1 MARVPHLT
9 AAEFDILKVLWRLEL
24 ATVAEVRAAQ
34 TKRGAA
40 PAYTTVMTL
49 LGRLAAKGAVL
60 VDRSREPYVY
70 RAAHRRESVIGSRVR
85 AFLQDVFDGRADSLV
100 LHLVEDEALSLD
112 SLRAIE
118 RGIRQ
123 AELAEETPEPSEAA
137 ATSSAT
143 PGGEPRG
150 ARRKRGQR
158 GSAVE
163 DSGPA
168 RGARGG
174 KAR

>member
-9 AAEFDILKVLWRLEL
+9 TAEFDILKVLWRLEL

-123 AELAEETPEPSEAA
+123 AELAEEAPEAA
-137 ATSSAT
+137 SESRAV
-143 PGGEPRG
+143 RK
-150 ARRKRGQR
+150 KRGR
-158 GSAVE
+158 REAAVE
-163 DSGPA
+163 DGGGA

>member
-9 AAEFDILKVLWRLEL
+9 AAEFEILKVLWRLEL

-85 AFLQDVFDGRADSLV
+85 AFLQDVFDGHADSLV
-100 LHLVEDEALSLD
+100 LHLVEDEALSLE

-123 AELAEETPEPSEAA
+123 AELAEEAVESAERAEP
-137 ATSSAT
+137 
-143 PGGEPRG
+143 GPR
-150 ARRKRGQR
+150 AVRRKRGR
-158 GSAVE
+158 
-163 DSGPA
+163 DPA
-168 RGARGG
+168 AALEGGRAPRGG